1 MAQPAKPAETKR
13 RIRDSDTAPFI
24 YFDTTG
30 AYGVTGGAVQI
41 ELVARILVPLVDG
54 GVSVELLTTGRLRC
68 TPAGARHLQESIQK
82 ALDMLSHPQ
91 PAPAAGT
98 ATLN

>member
-1 MAQPAKPAETKR
+1 
-13 RIRDSDTAPFI
+13 
-24 YFDTTG
+24 
-30 AYGVTGGAVQI
+30 
-41 ELVARILVPLVDG
+41 
-54 GVSVELLTTGRLRC
+54 LLTTGRLRC

-82 ALDMLSHPQ
+82 TLDMLSHPQ